1 MTGQTAVTIEKLGR
15 QYPQHKRGT
24 MMKTPR
30 DILLQW
36 MQAVNDGDVES
47 LLGLYDSQA
56 VLIPTFSN
64 RILNT
69 PAKLREYFE
78 KLSSREELSI
88 ALHEKTLI
96 IQELQNQVALMSGIY
111 NWRFSVDDE
120 LLNFEAR
127 FSYVL
132 DISRHSPILH
142 HHSSQI
148 PRML

>member
-1 MTGQTAVTIEKLGR
+1 
-15 QYPQHKRGT
+15 
-24 MMKTPR
+24 MKTPQ
-30 DILLQW
+30 DVLKQW

-64 RILNT
+64 RLLNT
-69 PAKLREYFE
+69 PDKLREYFE
-78 KLSSREELSI
+78 KLGNREELSI
-88 ALHEKTLI
+88 ALHERTLI
-96 IQELQNQVALMSGIY
+96 VQELQHQIFSLSGIY
-111 NWRFSVDDE
+111 NWRFLVDGE

-127 FSYVL
+127 FSYVIDL
-132 DISRHSPILH
+132 SRPSPILH

>member
-1 MTGQTAVTIEKLGR
+1 
-15 QYPQHKRGT
+15 

-30 DILLQW
+30 DILEQW
-36 MQAVNDGDVES
+36 MKTINNGDLEG
-47 LLGLYDSQA
+47 LLGLYDSHA

-64 RILNT
+64 RLLNT
-69 PAKLREYFE
+69 PEKLRQYFE
-78 KLSSREELSI
+78 KLGSREELSI

-96 IQELQNQVALMSGIY
+96 IQELQNQIFSLSGIY
-111 NWRFSVDDE
+111 NWRFVVDGE

-127 FSYVL
+127 FSFTI
-132 DISRHSPILH
+132 DISKPNPILH

>member
-1 MTGQTAVTIEKLGR
+1 
-15 QYPQHKRGT
+15 
-24 MMKTPR
+24 MKTPR
-30 DILLQW
+30 DILAQW
-36 MQAVNDGDVES
+36 MKAVNDGDVES
-47 LLGLYDSQA
+47 LLSLYDSQA

-64 RILNT
+64 RLLNT

-78 KLSSREELSI
+78 RLSSREELSI

-96 IQELQNQVALMSGIY
+96 IQELQNQVALLSGIY
-111 NWRFSVDDE
+111 NWRFSVDGE

>member
-1 MTGQTAVTIEKLGR
+1 
-15 QYPQHKRGT
+15 
-24 MMKTPR
+24 MKTPQ
-30 DILLQW
+30 DVLEQW
-36 MQAVNDGDVES
+36 MQAVNNGDVDG

-64 RILNT
+64 RLLNT
-69 PAKLREYFE
+69 PDKLRAYFE
-78 KLSSREELSI
+78 KLGSREDLSI

-96 IQELQNQVALMSGIY
+96 IQDLQNEIFSLSGIY
-111 NWRFSVDDE
+111 NWRFVVDGE

-127 FSYVL
+127 FSYVIDL
-132 DISRHSPILH
+132 SRPSPILH